1 MSVYSEIVL
10 PDISPEDIVA
20 NEVSALILSGGP
32 SSVYEDKA
40 PDINPEIFELDLPV
54 LGICYGLQLMSRYFG
69 AQVHSDNRRE
79 YGRSTI
85 HFRKKSVL
93 FQDIE
98 DQTTV
103 WMSHGDHVDSL
114 PEGFDIVAVSENG
127 DIGRNS
133 SWVYSFIRKL
143 SILCKGKKS

>member
-1 MSVYSEIVL
+1 MNKTSKVWIVDFGSQYTQLIARRIREMSVYSEIVL

-69 AQVHSDNRRE
+69 AKVHSDNRRE

-85 HFRKKSVL
+85 HFRKKSV
-93 FQDIE
+93 
-98 DQTTV
+98 V
-103 WMSHGDHVDSL
+103 G
-114 PEGFDIVAVSENG
+114 PVSGYRRSNNG
-127 DIGRNS
+127 LDESR
-133 SWVYSFIRKL
+133 RPR
-143 SILCKGKKS
+143 